1 MAQKENATTLQ
12 EQNVTGERA
21 TCDVRRATCDV
32 RRAEVMPLTNT
43 GERA

>member
-21 TCDVRRATCDV
+21 TCDVRRA
-32 RRAEVMPLTNT
+32 EVMPLTNT